1 MDKAI
6 LFFVDKIGTQF
17 YSTDVFIIFMSFF
30 LIFLIM
36 ELGIREEVRQRVEKI
51 LAVGQKEEVLVYLSD
66 SPVEQQILFFPE
78 HKDWLMAY
86 LNRGY
91 EFYEANVVLWMRVA
105 TVEQL
110 RKYLQNGN
118 FLPQDAEIELIYHL
132 GVDGVKTVYVCGQ
145 DLGETTKIFM
155 MTQFNHYE
163 LLAVLPYLAQKGLS
177 EICQKQL
184 FAKRRLD
191 LIKAYVENGGALLP
205 EYQCELVKLGVQDL
219 IDAYFVRHPMSPEA
233 EKLLNK

>member
-1 MDKAI
+1 
-6 LFFVDKIGTQF
+6 
-17 YSTDVFIIFMSFF
+17 
-30 LIFLIM
+30 
-36 ELGIREEVRQRVEKI
+36 
-51 LAVGQKEEVLVYLSD
+51 
-66 SPVEQQILFFPE
+66 
-78 HKDWLMAY
+78 MAY

-132 GVDGVKTVYVCGQ
+132 GVDGVKTVYMCGQ
-145 DLGETTKIFM
+145 ELSETTKIFM
-155 MTQFNHYE
+155 MTHFNHYE
-163 LLAVLPYLAQKGLS
+163 LLSVIPYLAQKGLS

-191 LIKAYVENGGALLP
+191 LIKVYIEHGGVLLP
-205 EYQCELVKLGVQDL
+205 KYQCKLVKLGVQDL
-219 IDAYFVRHPMSPEA
+219 IDAYFVQHPMAPQVA
-233 EKLLNK
+233 KLLNG